1 MLRGKR
7 SEKPGREITP
17 RSGGFVQPP
26 VARLP
31 AGYAALLEDLKA
43 RIHQAQVKAAFSVNR
58 ELIALYWYIG
68 RSIVQ
73 RQQSEGWG
81 RSVIDRLSADIQA
94 AFSGI
99 AGFSPSNISRMRAFY
114 LAYAQETPISAQPV
128 PKSKGADSARPVPEM
143 SGARL
148 PGVVECLP
156 WGHNVVLLFKIK
168 DPVRRLWYAQQTIE
182 HGWSRNVLVH
192 QIESGLFERQGRAI
206 TNFQV
211 ALPSPQSDL
220 AAQVLKDPYNFDFL
234 TLASDA
240 REKELE
246 QGLLDHLQR
255 FLLELGKGFAFV
267 GRQVPLEVDDEDFY
281 LDLLF
286 YHLGLRCYVVIDL
299 KTGPFKPEYAGKM
312 NFYLSAVDDR
322 FRHPEDRPSIGL
334 ILCKDRDRVIVEYTL
349 RGLAKPI
356 GVSAYRITRSLP
368 KAMKGSLPTIEELEA
383 ELSKTGRRKSG

>member
-7 SEKPGREITP
+7 SEKPGREISQ

-26 VARLP
+26 VAQLP
-31 AGYAALLEDLKA
+31 AGYAALLEDIKA
-43 RIHQAQVKAAFSVNR
+43 RIRQAQIKAALSVNR
-58 ELIALYWYIG
+58 ELIRLYWDMG
-68 RSIVQ
+68 RQIVD
-73 RQQSEGWG
+73 RQQRHGWG
-81 RSVIDRLSADIQA
+81 AAIIERLAMDLQK
-94 AFSGI
+94 AFPGVN
-99 AGFSPSNISRMRAFY
+99 GFSSRNLWRMRAFY
-114 LAYAQETPISAQPV
+114 VAYSQGAKVLPQAAAEL
-128 PKSKGADSARPVPEM
+128 KGTH
-143 SGARL
+143 L
-148 PGVVECLP
+148 PQVVAEIP
-156 WGHNVVLLFKIK
+156 WGHNAVLLERVK
-168 DPVRRLWYAQQTIE
+168 DPAQRLWYAQQTIE

-299 KTGPFKPEYAGKM
+299 KTGPFKPEFAGKM

-334 ILCKDRDRVIVEYTL
+334 ILCKDRAGVIVEYAL

-356 GVSAYRITRSLP
+356 GVSSYRVTRSLP
-368 KAMKGSLPTIEELEA
+368 REMKGSLPTIKELEA

>member
-1 MLRGKR
+1 M
-7 SEKPGREITP
+7 
-17 RSGGFVQPP
+17 QPP

-31 AGYAALLEDLKA
+31 AGYAALLEDIKA
-43 RIHQAQVKAAFSVNR
+43 RIRQAQIKAALSVNR
-58 ELIALYWYIG
+58 ELVLLYWRIG
-68 RSIVQ
+68 IDILK
-73 RQQSEGWG
+73 RQDQEGWG
-81 RSVIDRLSADIQA
+81 ARVIDRLGADLHL
-94 AFSGI
+94 AFPDVQGL
-99 AGFSPSNISRMRAFY
+99 SPRNLKYMRAFAE
-114 LAYAQETPISAQPV
+114 AYPETSIVQQLVAQ
-128 PKSKGADSARPVPEM
+128 
-143 SGARL
+143 
-148 PGVVECLP
+148 LP
-156 WGHNVVLLFKIK
+156 WGHNVVLLDKVK
-168 DPVRRLWYAQQTIE
+168 DPARRLWYAQNTLE
-182 HGWSRNVLVH
+182 HGWSRAVLVH
-192 QIESGLFERQGRAI
+192 QIESGLFERQGKAV

-334 ILCKDRDRVIVEYTL
+334 ILCKDRAGVIVEYAL
-349 RGLAKPI
+349 RGLVKPI
-356 GVSAYRITRSLP
+356 GVSSYRVTRSLP
-368 KAMKGSLPTIEELEA
+368 REMKGSLPTIKELEA
-383 ELSKTGRRKSG
+383 ELSKTGRKKSG